1 MKKLLALV
9 LSLLL
14 LFSAAAESTTA
25 ESVDAL
31 KAEIARLRAE
41 LETLQARLDLYRD
54 PSVVAIFDGGFITFD
69 ELVAET
75 DGEYDNFIAGGTTT
89 DYVYISDYYA
99 KGSTEYAKADDV
111 LYVVVYA
118 HMNDANDAED

>member
-31 KAEIARLRAE
+31 KAEISR
-41 LETLQARLDLYRD
+41 
-54 PSVVAIFDGGFITFD
+54 
-69 ELVAET
+69 
-75 DGEYDNFIAGGTTT
+75 
-89 DYVYISDYYA
+89 
-99 KGSTEYAKADDV
+99 
-111 LYVVVYA
+111 
-118 HMNDANDAED
+118 